1 MKRLLNLILLS
12 SSISFISFAEEQV
25 LFIDVSDDVGFMLNR
40 QGWWYDVNADGNID
54 VLSSDDDGLY
64 LNDGNGFF
72 QSGQLFTPLGSGYH
86 FINYNGDQYIDL
98 IVDGRV
104 FINLNEGFGEAG
116 AVPERKVV
124 AVVDFNNDGLEDI
137 IANGSTSEFEIIP
150 KLFINTGTDFFLS
163 HTIEETLFGRIRLLD
178 YDKDG
183 YKDFV
188 IGNRLYKNEGGFY
201 AARALIEHAG
211 ETFQNSMLY
220 DFDSDGEED
229 IVMCSYDFDPR
240 METYTSHIEIFVDS
254 EDLFELHR
262 SYSLDGLIYLKGVSD
277 LLPFNNSPEILITR
291 LNDGEST
298 TELYAPGAD
307 ALDLISSIPPREFPE
322 DFYATEADF
331 YDYDQDGQ
339 LDILLDGRV
348 IKNVSG
354 STNTPPEAPL
364 NLQSDVEGRSY
375 ENFVT
380 LSWDLSQDEETSQSS
395 LQYLV
400 SLVSYPNNDDFMI
413 NLVHSYTSASGYR
426 IVSREPNAGYNSFII
441 FEDLPAG
448 RYEWHVQAIDQG
460 LGISS
465 FSQTGEFEI
474 FDVEFVDASNEVGFI
489 LDMQGKWY
497 DVNNDGNIDVIA
509 ADDDGEVFED
519 GGIYLND
526 GFGDFQVGRISSSPV
541 GQGYNFI
548 NFNGDRFIDI
558 ILDDPSFV
566 QDYILIN
573 NNAEFAF
580 SEERT
585 DFQTLAVTDVN
596 NDGFQDLI
604 ADVAPENSLIDA
616 QVYLRSGVGFVPGQL
631 IGSSLI
637 GQIRILDINGDGYN
651 DLLVG
656 NSMFENNEG
665 RYADAISIEIAGD
678 ALSSNAVA
686 DFNGDGAS
694 DILLCSHEG
703 LDQAE
708 SFRSHVEIFT
718 LNNGTA
724 ESFRSYIV
732 GGRAYV
738 KGVAD
743 LMSNGQIEVLIT
755 EVDNG
760 ESPTQLYTL
769 DDELLPI
776 ATLPWR
782 SDDMTQWYH
791 HEADFYDYNRDGEL
805 DILLDGR
812 VFRNVNSDMPNSAP
826 SAPTNPQASVDA
838 QSVYLSWDGAT
849 DEETPDASLEYMVS
863 LNKVEDDPQVLIHA
877 FNTDRGSRIV
887 NAKPNAGTNTFLDL
901 KDLPEGQYQWRV
913 QAIDQGM
920 KTSDFSAEGTFDIVM
935 PLFADVTEEEGLEAI
950 YPTHWYDFNNDA
962 QMDLIGRIDGVNYI
976 FSRDDG
982 QFQNTMEMT
991 TGVSIDFIN
1000 INNDRYVDIIA
1011 DRMIYT
1017 NGITQ
1022 FDATDLELPENT
1034 VAVFNINRDAFE
1046 DVITS
1051 TIVSDDE
1058 VLLHVYLNS
1067 NNSVFEQNQTIG
1079 ISKGGK
1085 PRLLDY
1091 NKDGSTDFFIGNKL
1105 FSNTD
1110 GFFTNTHTLPYT
1122 GDTLESS
1129 IVGDFNADGELDVL
1143 LCSYSYDQ
1151 ELSVYTSVV
1160 EIFAHNDDI
1169 FEPYRSYELDGR
1181 AFILGLAELT
1191 GDDKQELVLRTEL
1204 ASQSATGIYTV
1215 DENLVLVEDIASASA
1230 APDFYDYDQD
1240 GDLDFLLDG
1249 RLYQNTI
1256 DYTGTS
1262 PAAPSD
1268 LSSTVDGNNVVLR
1281 WGSSSDRETPDASLS
1296 YNVSVVSSTD
1306 VFVHPYSD
1314 EMGNR
1319 TIGKEANAGTSR
1331 FFMLD
1336 DLPLGAYTWNVQAV
1350 DQGRQASAFS
1360 AEGTFDIVMPLFADV
1375 TEEEGLEAIYPTHW
1389 YDFNNDAQ
1397 MDLIGRI
1404 DGVNYIF
1411 SRDDGQFQN
1420 TMEMTTGVSID
1431 FININNDRY
1440 VDIIADRMIYTN
1452 GITQFDATD
1461 LELPENTVA
1470 VFNINRDAFEDVI
1483 TSTIVSDDEVLLH
1496 VYLNSNNSVF
1506 EQNQTIGISK
1516 GGKPRLLDYNK
1527 DGSTDFFIGNKLFSN
1542 TDGFFTNTHTLPYT
1556 GDTLESSIVGDFNA
1570 DGELDVLLC
1579 SYSYDQEL
1587 SVYTSVVEIFAHNDD
1602 IFEPYRSYELDGR
1615 AFILGLAELT
1625 GDDKQELVLRTEL
1638 ASQSATGIYT
1648 VDENLVLVED
1658 IASASAAPDFYD
1670 YDQDGDL
1677 DFLLDGRLYQ
1687 NTIDYTGTS
1696 PAAPSDLSSTVDGN
1710 NVVLRWGSSSDRET
1724 PDASLSYNVSV
1735 VSSTDVFVHPY
1746 SDEMGNRTIG
1756 KEANAGTSRFFM
1768 LDDLPLGAYTWN
1780 VQAVD
1785 QGRQA
1790 SAFSAEGTFDI
1801 VMPLFADV
1809 TEEEGLEAIYPTH
1822 WYDFNNDAQM
1832 DLIGRIDGV
1841 NYIFSRDDGQ
1851 FQNTMEMTTGVS
1863 IDFININN
1871 DRYVDIIADRMI
1883 YTNGITQF
1891 DATDLEL
1898 PENTVAVFNINR
1910 DAFEDVITSTIVSDD
1925 EVLLHV
1931 YLNSNNSV
1939 FEQNQTIGISKGGKP
1954 RLLDYNK
1961 DGSTDFF
1968 IGNKL
1973 FSNTDGFFTNTHT
1986 LPYTGDT
1993 LESSIVG
2000 DFNADGELDVLLC
2013 SYSYDQ
2019 ELSVYTSVVEIFAHN
2034 DDIFEPY
2041 RSYELDGRAFILG
2054 LAELT
2059 GDDKQEL
2066 VLRTELASQSATGIY
2081 TVDENL
2087 VLVEDIASASAAPDF
2102 YDYDQDGDLDFLL
2115 DGRLYQNTI
2124 DYTGTSPAAPS
2135 DLSSTV
2141 DGNNV
2146 VLRWGSSSDRETPDA
2161 SLSYNV
2167 SVVSSTDV
2175 FVHPYSDEM
2184 GNRTIGKEANAGTSR
2199 FFMLDDLPL
2208 GTYTWNVQ
2216 AVDQGRQASVFSV
2229 SDTIEITEGTIIPKQ
2244 YLNVK
2249 HYDIVYGGIE
2259 KEFVVAIYNDVV
2271 EGIFAQTIDGG
2282 SFQKTSHYKKLL
2294 NISDVEQVKLLDD
2307 TLNARYHIIYRQSNN
2322 SFGIQSFNYGLDEQE
2337 GMVVHS
2343 ESGSNTTHL
2352 LGTTIVGDYIQIYY
2366 LSMEPPLA
2374 GSSSDILLKLIY
2386 HPTKSGLPSRPI
2398 SELKIGEFQLDATST
2413 ILESSFEGG
2422 ISEMESEML
2431 SVVWSLNTTIQ
2442 NESVEP
2448 LSGGLRVFTLNKRD
2462 FSTSE
2467 QFVISA
2473 LDGLSKYIVPKI
2485 DYNFYDKE
2493 LFVGWIETKVDKD
2506 GVPPDIFEFSEV
2518 FGKQLQLGDDLS
2530 SFVAASDDIQM
2541 SKSGIQGNTNA
2552 GAVDFE
2558 LFHSLA
2564 RNDYFVLWE
2573 NNNLNNPR
2581 SELGVV
2587 STLNVD
2593 RYNLEVSNP
2602 VDSAFLSVSLSRP
2615 FVVYNP
2621 DDRSY
2626 LLLWYH
2632 DQDNEAVTIT
2642 RYTTPKDPRIM
2653 LESISPA
2660 SAYAGQKV
2668 VISGANFGKTPY
2680 LNSVIVGSFRASVD
2694 TVFFSSN
2701 KLQFEVPEDL
2711 EGEDVP
2717 IFVSFDDQGTSS
2729 EDIFAFGPKLPPQI
2743 ELATVS
2749 NPATC
2754 GSVTLRG
2761 QFFKRDTI
2769 AVSFNGVP
2777 VEAEDISHTNTTIVC
2792 PIPQGVEGDVEVV
2805 VLTDERE
2812 TEFQLSEQIYLGA
2825 QVRAINSDPS
2835 IGLIEGIPIPA
2846 QIRLT
2851 VYDECSVEKLEL
2863 RYRGITSQGSW
2874 QLVQEGNVLK
2884 REAENYYTAEIEDFY
2899 QDPVGLEYYFNI
2911 TDRSGSEV
2919 YSDTLNIYRT
2929 FLGKDSINNVSEFI
2943 DFFGSGPE
2951 NYRLISAPY
2960 LFSNNQV
2967 SEVFGDLTRLHG
2979 GDIKQW
2985 RLFKYDQGFVDITAS
3000 DNEVVPGDAFAIVSR
3015 SKSDS
3020 YFTKGTTISLD
3031 NDEFVL
3037 TLSPGWNLVGN
3048 PFAAD
3053 VSWASIINYNGN
3065 PTEVGT
3071 PLILENGWKSTPTDF
3086 VLKKFSGIAIHNK
3099 SDQDFELK
3107 FPQKGSASGRISA
3120 SDEEYLWNAM
3130 ISINAGGFFANNIAF
3145 GMHRDASNG
3154 IDFFDEAQAPR
3165 FVSYME
3171 LNSLNLSHEGVYS
3184 QDIVAANS
3192 NYRWAFKL
3200 EENVG
3205 DGLFTMSWAMH
3216 GVNRGLW
3223 LFDDSNNKLIDM
3235 HHSDTY
3241 SFANSSGFQFI
3252 YGDRDFLS
3260 SELKPTFT
3268 SIGRLYPNPVD
3279 SRLTIEMF
3287 VNEGQVGEGASIKLC
3302 DLSGKTWTN
3311 LTTNLQSNYQ
3321 WLDIDLSSVPKGFY
3335 VLLLQIE
3342 GSTFSRKIVKN

>member
-72 QSGQLFTPLGSGYH
+72 QSGQLSTPYGSGYH

-441 FEDLPAG
+441 FENLPAG

-877 FNTDRGSRIV
+877 FNTDLGSRIV

-962 QMDLIGRIDGVNYI
+962 QMNLIGRIDGVNYI

-1034 VAVFNINRDAFE
+1034 VAVFSINRDAFE

-1110 GFFTNTHTLPYT
+1110 GFFTNTHTLPY
-1122 GDTLESS
+1122 
-1129 IVGDFNADGELDVL
+1129 
-1143 LCSYSYDQ
+1143 
-1151 ELSVYTSVV
+1151 
-1160 EIFAHNDDI
+1160 
-1169 FEPYRSYELDGR
+1169 P
-1181 AFILGLAELT
+1181 
-1191 GDDKQELVLRTEL
+1191 
-1204 ASQSATGIYTV
+1204 
-1215 DENLVLVEDIASASA
+1215 
-1230 APDFYDYDQD
+1230 
-1240 GDLDFLLDG
+1240 
-1249 RLYQNTI
+1249 
-1256 DYTGTS
+1256 
-1262 PAAPSD
+1262 
-1268 LSSTVDGNNVVLR
+1268 
-1281 WGSSSDRETPDASLS
+1281 
-1296 YNVSVVSSTD
+1296 
-1306 VFVHPYSD
+1306 
-1314 EMGNR
+1314 
-1319 TIGKEANAGTSR
+1319 
-1331 FFMLD
+1331 
-1336 DLPLGAYTWNVQAV
+1336 
-1350 DQGRQASAFS
+1350 
-1360 AEGTFDIVMPLFADV
+1360 
-1375 TEEEGLEAIYPTHW
+1375 
-1389 YDFNNDAQ
+1389 
-1397 MDLIGRI
+1397 
-1404 DGVNYIF
+1404 
-1411 SRDDGQFQN
+1411 
-1420 TMEMTTGVSID
+1420 
-1431 FININNDRY
+1431 
-1440 VDIIADRMIYTN
+1440 
-1452 GITQFDATD
+1452 
-1461 LELPENTVA
+1461 
-1470 VFNINRDAFEDVI
+1470 
-1483 TSTIVSDDEVLLH
+1483 
-1496 VYLNSNNSVF
+1496 
-1506 EQNQTIGISK
+1506 
-1516 GGKPRLLDYNK
+1516 
-1527 DGSTDFFIGNKLFSN
+1527 
-1542 TDGFFTNTHTLPYT
+1542 

-2602 VDSAFLSVSLSRP
+2602 IDSAFLSVSLSRP

>member
-72 QSGQLFTPLGSGYH
+72 QSGQLFTPFGSGYH

-441 FEDLPAG
+441 FENLPAG

-877 FNTDRGSRIV
+877 FNTDLGSRIV

-1790 SAFSAEGTFDI
+1790 S
-1801 VMPLFADV
+1801 
-1809 TEEEGLEAIYPTH
+1809 
-1822 WYDFNNDAQM
+1822 
-1832 DLIGRIDGV
+1832 
-1841 NYIFSRDDGQ
+1841 
-1851 FQNTMEMTTGVS
+1851 
-1863 IDFININN
+1863 
-1871 DRYVDIIADRMI
+1871 
-1883 YTNGITQF
+1883 
-1891 DATDLEL
+1891 
-1898 PENTVAVFNINR
+1898 
-1910 DAFEDVITSTIVSDD
+1910 
-1925 EVLLHV
+1925 
-1931 YLNSNNSV
+1931 
-1939 FEQNQTIGISKGGKP
+1939 
-1954 RLLDYNK
+1954 
-1961 DGSTDFF
+1961 
-1968 IGNKL
+1968 
-1973 FSNTDGFFTNTHT
+1973 
-1986 LPYTGDT
+1986 
-1993 LESSIVG
+1993 
-2000 DFNADGELDVLLC
+2000 
-2013 SYSYDQ
+2013 
-2019 ELSVYTSVVEIFAHN
+2019 
-2034 DDIFEPY
+2034 
-2041 RSYELDGRAFILG
+2041 
-2054 LAELT
+2054 
-2059 GDDKQEL
+2059 
-2066 VLRTELASQSATGIY
+2066 
-2081 TVDENL
+2081 
-2087 VLVEDIASASAAPDF
+2087 
-2102 YDYDQDGDLDFLL
+2102 
-2115 DGRLYQNTI
+2115 
-2124 DYTGTSPAAPS
+2124 
-2135 DLSSTV
+2135 
-2141 DGNNV
+2141 
-2146 VLRWGSSSDRETPDA
+2146 
-2161 SLSYNV
+2161 
-2167 SVVSSTDV
+2167 
-2175 FVHPYSDEM
+2175 
-2184 GNRTIGKEANAGTSR
+2184 
-2199 FFMLDDLPL
+2199 
-2208 GTYTWNVQ
+2208 
-2216 AVDQGRQASVFSV
+2216 VFSV

-2398 SELKIGEFQLDATST
+2398 SELKIGEFQLDATSA
-2413 ILESSFEGG
+2413 ILESSFEGE
-2422 ISEMESEML
+2422 ISEMESEMM
-2431 SVVWSLNTTIQ
+2431 SAVWSLNTTIQ
-2442 NESVEP
+2442 NERAEP